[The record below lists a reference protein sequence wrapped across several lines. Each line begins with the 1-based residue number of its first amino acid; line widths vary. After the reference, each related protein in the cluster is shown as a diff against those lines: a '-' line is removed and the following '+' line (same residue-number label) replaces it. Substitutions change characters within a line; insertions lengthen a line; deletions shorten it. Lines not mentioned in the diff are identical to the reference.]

1 MTLIQLI
8 NNVDRLKDNNVI
20 NKLFNNQEDN
30 FKILHVGYMQ
40 DMFYV
45 QSQVDNT
52 SNFEHITDW
61 FSRHS
66 DFFDDDYL
74 SNIEYQRKNPKY
86 ISNYNGNKNISD
98 FWLYKG
104 KIRLVFVRGE
114 GNRGTERWYL
124 NFQGKIFLK
133 TKIHL
138 EKDGYVTDLFKI
150 KKDGQEL
157 TFYSEEDLIYYY
169 LSQVL
174 CDNDVLITNESSLI
188 NIELNYFKNT
198 VGKFIGVD
206 ELDSGLE
213 KIKKQIFLLDGII
226 TDKENIYNQLI
237 EKYFFNKEEIFW
249 VDDLT
254 ELLNDSFIFKGYRE
268 EIINFNSDS
277 KLVKDNREIIKLNH
291 DFNNEHLLSG
301 AGKYPRLVE
310 LLNYLA
316 GKDYILYH
324 GTKKT
329 AWFIKRR
336 LYDTRSLKRYKNVFY
351 QLDLPENKRVSQR
364 SNKLLVFF
372 LSLPPVEGLISNNPQ
387 DRAFTKMFVDIQRSL
402 VKDTFVLRIA
412 DLNLVRG
419 SFYVNSVNFP
429 DYEQQIQCL
438 IHDVM
443 NDHNIDID
451 NVVTYGVSR
460 GGVGALIHGTL
471 LNSKIVAVDPIIN
484 DEYYFKTKQ
493 DVHYVGKNREMDLTN
508 KFERSLNHSDSSGVI
523 VSNHFVQSNW
533 KYLKDL
539 ELSNKVKL
547 IDVNDSTVTE
557 HASLSRNIVPEQLM
571 YLNMALSKMF

>member
-124 NFQGKIFLK
+124 DFQGKIFLK

-188 NIELNYFKNT
+188 NIELNYFKNA

-206 ELDSGLE
+206 KFDSGLE
-213 KIKKQIFLLDGII
+213 KIEKQIFLLDG
-226 TDKENIYNQLI
+226 
-237 EKYFFNKEEIFW
+237 
-249 VDDLT
+249 
-254 ELLNDSFIFKGYRE
+254 SFLFKGYRE

-277 KLVKDNREIIKLNH
+277 KLVKENREIIKLDH

-329 AWFIKRR
+329 AWFIKRS

-351 QLDLPENKRVSQR
+351 QLDLPENKRISQK

-438 IHDVM
+438 IRDVM
-443 NDHNIDID
+443 NDHKIDID

-471 LNSKIVAVDPIIN
+471 LNSKIVAVDPNIN

-493 DVHYVGKNREMDLTN
+493 DVHYVGKNRAIDLTQ
-508 KFERSLNHSDSSGVI
+508 KFEHYLVNSKSTGVI
-523 VSNHFVQSNW
+523 LSNHYVKNNW
-533 KYLKDL
+533 KYIKKINLLDKMA
-539 ELSNKVKL
+539 L
-547 IDVNDSTVTE
+547 IDINDAMVTE
-557 HASLSRNIVPEQLM
+557 HPVLSRNTVPEQLM
-571 YLNMALSKMF
+571 YLNQALLDVEEIE

>member
-124 NFQGKIFLK
+124 DFQGKIFLK

-188 NIELNYFKNT
+188 NIELNYFKNA

-206 ELDSGLE
+206 KFDSGLE
-213 KIKKQIFLLDGII
+213 KIEKQIFLLDG
-226 TDKENIYNQLI
+226 
-237 EKYFFNKEEIFW
+237 
-249 VDDLT
+249 
-254 ELLNDSFIFKGYRE
+254 SFLFKGYRE

-277 KLVKDNREIIKLNH
+277 KLVKENREIIKLDH

-329 AWFIKRR
+329 AWFIKRS

-351 QLDLPENKRVSQR
+351 QLDLPENKRISQK

-438 IHDVM
+438 IRDVM
-443 NDHNIDID
+443 NDHKIDID

-493 DVHYVGKNREMDLTN
+493 DVHYVGKNRAIDLTQ
-508 KFERSLNHSDSSGVI
+508 KFEHYLVNSKSTGVI
-523 VSNHFVQSNW
+523 LSNHYVKNNW
-533 KYLKDL
+533 KYIKKINLLDKMA
-539 ELSNKVKL
+539 L
-547 IDVNDSTVTE
+547 IDINDAMVTE
-557 HASLSRNIVPEQLM
+557 HPVLSRNTVPEQLM
-571 YLNMALSKMF
+571 YLNQALLDVEEIE